1 MTTIKTKSM
10 PKISIYK
17 VKVKDKDIYAYV
29 AKVDG
34 IVIMNEM
41 GSPKGFNSP
50 SDILKEVLSPEE
62 WLTLLASR
70 PNRPMQLL

>member
-17 VKVKDKDIYAYV
+17 VKNMNVYV

-34 IVIMNEM
+34 IVITNEM

-70 PNRPMQLL
+70 PNKPMQLL